1 MTQIVVHQFRH
12 YDPATGRVTLSV
24 YKMTAERIAAIGA
37 EIISDTAETVRESA
51 LDRDGRYYFNG

>member
-1 MTQIVVHQFRH
+1 MTTVIVHQFRH

-24 YKMTAERIAAIGA
+24 CKMTAERIAAIGG